1 MAPRKAKAQTKS
13 SLAISVV
20 VHVAAIGGIFYF
32 AHRTGLLPQQIYKIT
47 GIKAPEEKK
56 EKPKPKPPEDLP
68 QKPSEITET
77 VEAPPDAAA
86 RPPADVPLTARTGNP
101 DAPAARGNG
110 GFSAQARP
118 QGAKPV
124 NPIQAKPGTG
134 TAGGTGTGITPPK
147 NSVVAPAAAN
157 SAFSEARTKPST
169 VESVLEERKNAA
181 STQESVSSEQISR
194 TGSGDA
200 AQVVTKV
207 TGVVAVDNKQVVVRG
222 LSDRYNVS
230 TLNGA
235 ELPSAD
241 PRRRAAQLDLIPSAM
256 IDRVVVSKTFT
267 PDLQGGFAGGAVNIV
282 TKSFPA
288 KAFTTLTMGMGY
300 NTIATGNDQFL
311 AAPGSST
318 DWLGMDDGLRAL
330 PSEVFIP
337 RTILDRPTPGTPD
350 TLNQYEPLRIEAFGA
365 YRPNQPEL
373 RARRLEQATAYDNA
387 LRSFKTSTFAP
398 TGDAPGPNRNFA
410 LASGDTSWLF
420 GHRVGWF
427 ASLNYEQKAR
437 FEQDAFRGRYNS
449 EVDTYDGG
457 PLQRLSEFNVDRSI
471 EENQWGAVATLA
483 YELMPGH
490 ELGLTYVR
498 NQNGTAIGS
507 IQNGKVFGF
516 DQFNPVET
524 SRSRLNVVSW
534 QERVLENVQAKGH
547 HVFGEINDF
556 QADWLLS
563 LASTAEDTPDLR
575 IFPMRLDPQPDG
587 TYIIEARNPDLPN
600 VNFPTRLFREST
612 EENGNFK
619 LDLTMPF
626 TPGNGLE
633 SALKAGIFTSGSTR
647 KLTEHRFSY
656 LVPSGTDDE
665 PSDYANSVLDFD
677 GPRFTE
683 VNAPGGRR
691 RFQFGDPLF
700 DTSFIGP
707 YGYNGRQ
714 VIQAAYLMGDFFVH
728 PKLRLVGGARAES
741 TRLSI
746 TPFAL
751 SRLPGDT
758 RSQITLNA
766 DDVLPSAGAVFLV
779 SSNVNV
785 RLNYSG
791 TLARPTYREFGPVE
805 LIDVEEDLVVR
816 GNPELKRTTI
826 ENYDARVE
834 WFPRPGELVSLG
846 IFQKDLKDPIER
858 FYLDP
863 QNNIVSF
870 TNRPNAVVRG
880 VEFEV
885 RKKLDFVDPLLHDFS
900 IGGNYSYIDSQ
911 VDVPYSG
918 DGVNVQVYNRT
929 LFDQPAYVLNADLGY
944 DNPRTGTSFS
954 FVFSR
959 TGERLALDVPNAPN
973 AYEQPINTLDVFFSQ
988 RLGRRWKMRLGARN
1002 LLDPEIRTIFV
1013 SDFGGSRNDFGG
1025 NYVFRSYKRGITYS
1039 LSLSA
1044 EF

>member
-1 MAPRKAKAQTKS
+1 MAPRKAKAQTNT
-13 SLAISVV
+13 SLVVSVI

-32 AHRTGLLPQQIYKIT
+32 AHKSGMLPQKIYQIT
-47 GIKAPEEKK
+47 GIKPPEEEKK
-56 EKPKPKPPEDLP
+56 KPKPKPPDEVP
-68 QKPSEITET
+68 KPPSDIQET
-77 VEAPPDAAA
+77 VAPPDTGQKA
-86 RPPADVPLTARTGNP
+86 PPADVPLTANKGNP
-101 DAPAARGNG
+101 DAPAARGTG
-110 GFSAQARP
+110 GFTAQARP
-118 QGAKPV
+118 AGARPV

-134 TAGGTGTGITPPK
+134 TPGGTGTGQPRNT
-147 NSVVAPAAAN
+147 VVAPAATT
-157 SAFSEARTKPST
+157 SAFSETRTKPST

-181 STQESVSSEQISR
+181 STQETVSAEQISR
-194 TGSGDA
+194 TGAGDA
-200 AQVVTKV
+200 AQVVSKV
-207 TGVVAVDNKQVVVRG
+207 SGVVAVDNKQVVVRG

-267 PDLQGGFAGGAVNIV
+267 PDLQGGFAGGSVNIV

-288 KAFTTLTMGMGY
+288 RAFTTLTVGSGY
-300 NTIATGNDQFL
+300 NTISTGNDRFL
-311 AAPGSST
+311 SAPGSGT
-318 DWLGMDDGLRAL
+318 DWLGMDDGLREL
-330 PSEVFIP
+330 PSAVFIP
-337 RTILDRPTPGTPD
+337 RSILDRPTPGTPD
-350 TLNQYEPLRIEAFGA
+350 ILNQYEPLRIEAFGA
-365 YRPNQPEL
+365 FRPNQPDL
-373 RARRLEQATAYDNA
+373 RARRLEQTTAYDNA
-387 LRSFKTSTFAP
+387 LRAFKTSTFAP

-410 LASGDTSWLF
+410 LASGDTSWLA
-420 GHRVGWF
+420 GRRIGWF
-427 ASLNYEQKAR
+427 ASLNYEQRAR

-449 EVDTYDGG
+449 ERDTYDGG
-457 PLQRLSEFNVDRSI
+457 PLQRLSEFAVDRSI
-471 EENQWGAVATLA
+471 EENQWGAVGTLA

-490 ELGLTYVR
+490 ELGFSYVR

-507 IQNGKVFGF
+507 IQNGRVFGF

-524 SRSRLNVVSW
+524 SRSRLNIVSW
-534 QERVLENVQAKGH
+534 QERYLENYQMKGH
-547 HVFGEINDF
+547 HLFSELNDF

-563 LASTAEDTPDLR
+563 LASTGEDTPDLR

-587 TYIIEARNPDLPN
+587 SYLIEARNPDLPN

-619 LDLTMPF
+619 LDLTLPF
-626 TPGNGLE
+626 APGNGLE
-633 SALKAGIFTSGSTR
+633 SALKGGVFTSGSTR

-656 LVPSGTDDE
+656 LVPSGANDD
-665 PSDYANSVLDFD
+665 PSDYANGVLDFA
-677 GPRFTE
+677 GQRYNE

-691 RFQFGDPLF
+691 RFQFGEPFF

-707 YGYNGRQ
+707 YGYSGRQ
-714 VIQAAYLMGDFFVH
+714 IIQAAYAMGDFFVH
-728 PKLRLVGGARAES
+728 PHLRLVGGARVET

-758 RSQITLNA
+758 RSEITLNT
-766 DDVLPSAGAVFLV
+766 DDILPSAGAVFMV
-779 SSNVNV
+779 TSNINV

-791 TLARPTYREFGPVE
+791 TIARPTYREFGPVE

-826 ENYDARVE
+826 ENYDARIE
-834 WFPRPGELVSLG
+834 WFPRPGELISFGL
-846 IFQKDLKDPIER
+846 FQKDIKDPIER

-870 TNRPNAVVRG
+870 TNRPVAIVRG
-880 VEFEV
+880 IEFEV

-900 IGGNYSYIDSQ
+900 VGGNFSYIDSV

-918 DGVNVQVYNRT
+918 DGVNVLVYQRT
-929 LFDQPAYVLNADLGY
+929 LFDQPEYVLNADIAY
-944 DNPRTGTSFS
+944 DNPRTGTTFS
-954 FVFSR
+954 LVFSR

-973 AYEQPINTLDVFFSQ
+973 AYEQPINTLDLFVSQ
-988 RLGRRWKMRLGARN
+988 RLGKRWKMRFGARN

-1013 SDFGGSRNDFGG
+1013 SDFGGPRNDFDGR
-1025 NYVFRSYKRGITYS
+1025 YVFRSYRRGITYTVS
-1039 LSLSA
+1039 LTA
-1044 EF
+1044 DF

>member
-1 MAPRKAKAQTKS
+1 MAPRKGKAQTNS

-32 AHRTGLLPQQIYKIT
+32 AHKTGMLPQQIYKIT

-56 EKPKPKPPEDLP
+56 EKPKPKPPEDTP
-68 QKPSEITET
+68 PKQSEIQET
-77 VEAPPDAAA
+77 VETPPDAAA

-134 TAGGTGTGITPPK
+134 TPGGTGTGTTPPR

-181 STQESVSSEQISR
+181 SAQESVSSEQISR

-267 PDLQGGFAGGAVNIV
+267 PDLQGGFAGGSVNIV

-288 KAFTTLTMGMGY
+288 KAFTTLTVGMGY
-300 NTIATGNDQFL
+300 NTVATGNDQFL
-311 AAPGSST
+311 SAPGSST
-318 DWLGMDDGLRAL
+318 DWLGMDDGLRSL

-350 TLNQYEPLRIEAFGA
+350 ILNQYEPLRIEAFGA

-563 LASTAEDTPDLR
+563 LASTAEETPDLR

-600 VNFPTRLFREST
+600 VNFPTRLFRESS

-633 SALKAGIFTSGSTR
+633 SALKGGIFTSGSTR

-665 PSDYANSVLDFD
+665 PSDYANSVLDFN

-707 YGYNGRQ
+707 YGYDGRQ

-988 RLGRRWKMRLGARN
+988 RLGRRWKLRFGARN

>member
-1 MAPRKAKAQTKS
+1 MAPRKAKVQTNT
-13 SLAISVV
+13 SLAISVI

-32 AHRTGLLPQQIYKIT
+32 AHKTGMLPQQIYKIT
-47 GIKAPEEKK
+47 GIKPPEEKK
-56 EKPKPKPPEDLP
+56 KPKPKPPEDVP
-68 QKPSEITET
+68 KPPAAIEET
-77 VEAPPDAAA
+77 VAAPTDPTAKPA
-86 RPPADVPLTARTGNP
+86 PADVPLTANRGNS

-110 GFSAQARP
+110 GFGAQARP

-134 TAGGTGTGITPPK
+134 TPGGTGTAPAKG
-147 NSVVAPAAAN
+147 SVVAPATAN

-181 STQESVSSEQISR
+181 TTQESVSAEQISR

-200 AQVVTKV
+200 AAVVTKV

-267 PDLQGGFAGGAVNIV
+267 PDLQGGFAGGSVNIV

-288 KAFTTLTMGMGY
+288 KAFTTMSAGMGY
-300 NTIATGNDQFL
+300 NTISTGNDRFL
-311 AAPGSST
+311 SAPGSGT
-318 DWLGMDDGLRAL
+318 DWLGMDDGLREL

-337 RTILDRPTPGTPD
+337 STILDRPTPGTP
-350 TLNQYEPLRIEAFGA
+350 TILNQYEPLRIEAFGA
-365 YRPNQPEL
+365 FRANQPEL
-373 RARRLEQATAYDNA
+373 RARRLEQTTAYDNA
-387 LRSFKTSTFAP
+387 LRSFKTGTFAP
-398 TGDAPGPNRNFA
+398 TGEAPGPNRNFA

-427 ASLNYEQKAR
+427 ASVNYEQKTR
-437 FEQDAFRGRYNS
+437 FEEGAFRGRYNS
-449 EVDTYDGG
+449 EPDTYDGG
-457 PLQRLSEFNVDRSI
+457 PLQRLSEFNVDRAVQ
-471 EENQWGAVATLA
+471 ENQWGTVATLA

-490 ELGLTYVR
+490 ELGFNFVR

-507 IQNGKVFGF
+507 IQNGRVFGF

-524 SRSRLNVVSW
+524 SRSRLNIVSW
-534 QERVLENVQAKGH
+534 QERYLENYQFKGH
-547 HVFGEINDF
+547 HVFGEINDL

-563 LASTAEDTPDLR
+563 LASTGEDTPDLR

-619 LDLTMPF
+619 VDLTFPF

-633 SALKAGIFTSGSTR
+633 SALKGGIFTSGSTR

-665 PSDYANSVLDFD
+665 PSDYANSVLDFS
-677 GPRFTE
+677 GQRYTE
-683 VNAPGGRR
+683 VAAPGGRR
-691 RFQFGDPLF
+691 RFQFSEPFF

-758 RSQITLNA
+758 RSSITLNA

-779 SSNVNV
+779 TSNINV

-791 TLARPTYREFGPVE
+791 TIARPTYREFGPVE

-834 WFPRPGELVSLG
+834 WFPNPGELVSFG

-870 TNRPNAVVRG
+870 TNRPTAIVRG
-880 VEFEV
+880 IEFEV
-885 RKKLDFVDPLLHDFS
+885 RKKLGFVDPLLNVFS
-900 IGGNYSYIDSQ
+900 IGGNYSFIDSE

-918 DGVNVQVYNRT
+918 NGVDVLVYQRT
-929 LFDQPAYVLNADLGY
+929 LFDQPEYVLNVDFAY

-954 FVFSR
+954 LVFSR

-973 AYEQPINTLDVFFSQ
+973 AYEQPINTLDLFISQ
-988 RLGRRWKMRLGARN
+988 RLGRHWKLRFGARN

-1013 SDFGGSRNDFGG
+1013 SDFGGARNDFNG
-1025 NYVFRSYKRGITYS
+1025 NYVFRSYKRGITYTV
-1039 LSLSA
+1039 SLSA